1 MSQNIFPIDFEEKN
15 TIANNDFIL
24 FSDSEDGNKL
34 KKAQYSNLKWEK
46 WDPWT
51 PWAAATITVWTTT
64 TGNPW
69 TSASVTNSGTS
80 SAAVLDFTIPKGADW
95 VNGNDWAAA
104 TIAVGTVTTVDPD
117 DPATVTNSWT
127 SSAAI
132 FDFEIPQ
139 WDTWP
144 TWNWISS
151 ISSTKAWKTTTV
163 TITETNGDDYSFQV
177 QDWADGQWAWD
188 VTWPNSSTDWNIA
201 VFDWASWKIIK
212 DSWVAPTVVVD
223 ALNSSSAT
231 SALSANQGKVL
242 NDKISDLMWLGK
254 FLSLWDATTWLPDSF
269 PLETPYTYTTWDY
282 FLVETVSTATPPV
295 NYKPNGSS
303 YTGTASTTTESDEL
317 EAWDVYIYDGSVR
330 LLQSN
335 HWKTVSFSNIA
346 WDAMDN
352 ANLSWYLNMKAFNL
366 PWTTWSSNIAIAQA
380 AFEWQLWGKTAIIV
394 YNNKPY
400 AYTGWNT
407 AYMTFASM
415 FYREQLEASN
425 DKTSLVRDSITF
437 SVTWGTTV
445 SSISAWAW
453 NNVIAS
459 VIKTDTD
466 YATPYTPQYNGS
478 PATKKY
484 VDDKSPVVSSTTPST
499 PTEWMIWYDTIND
512 VLKTYDW
519 SSWAEAGGGDA
530 KVFEITWFTGDNLTI
545 ATAAYTWA
553 YTNWKCAIIRFS
565 NRNYVYSRWGST
577 YAYFSMGYG
586 YGAVSSG
593 TWAMRYSLKLTVSD
607 WSVTAISADYNQIN
621 ISSSAPASW
630 TGNNVITLV
639 I

>member
-1 MSQNIFPIDFEEKN
+1 MATKVKPSR
-15 TIANNDFIL
+15 
-24 FSDSEDGNKL
+24 L
-34 KKAQYSNLKWEK
+34 KVT
-46 WDPWT
+46 WT
-51 PWAAATITVWTTT
+51 PQVWDV
-64 TGNPW
+64 P
-69 TSASVTNSGTS
+69 VY
-80 SAAVLDFTIPKGADW
+80 
-95 VNGNDWAAA
+95 
-104 TIAVGTVTTVDPD
+104 VDED
-117 DPATVTNSWT
+117 
-127 SSAAI
+127 
-132 FDFEIPQ
+132 
-139 WDTWP
+139 
-144 TWNWISS
+144 
-151 ISSTKAWKTTTV
+151 
-163 TITETNGDDYSFQV
+163 SFQ
-177 QDWADGQWAWD
+177 WWTWGWNWD
-188 VTWPNSSTDWNIA
+188 VTWPASSTDWNIA
-201 VFDWASWKIIK
+201 VFDGITWKIIK

-223 ALNSSSAT
+223 ALNSTSTT
-231 SALSANQGKVL
+231 SALSANQWKVL
-242 NDKISDLMWLGK
+242 NDKISDLFGLGK

-269 PLETPYTYTTWDY
+269 PLSTPYTYTTWDY
-282 FLVETVSTATPPV
+282 YLVETVSSANPPV
-295 NYKPNGSS
+295 NYKPTGSS
-303 YTGTASTTTESDEL
+303 YTWIASTTPETDEL
-317 EAWDVYIYDGSVR
+317 EAWDVYIYDGTTW

-352 ANLSWYLNMKAFNL
+352 VNLSWYLNMKAFNL

-407 AYMTFASM
+407 AYMTFASL

-484 VDDKSPVVSSTTPST
+484 VDDHDTVVSSTTPST
-499 PTEWMIWYDTIND
+499 PTEWMLWYDTIND

-519 SSWAEAGGGDA
+519 SSWAEVGGGDA
-530 KVFEITWFTGDNLTI
+530 KVFEISWLTGDNLTI
-545 ATAAYTWA
+545 ATQAYTDA
-553 YTNWKCAIIRFS
+553 YTNWKCSILKYS
-565 NRNYVYSRWGST
+565 NGFYVYAYWATT
-577 YAYFSMGYG
+577 YAYFTRVYWGW
-586 YGAVSSG
+586 AVSSW
-593 TWAMRYSLKLTVSD
+593 TWASIATIKATVSS
-607 WSVTAISADYNQIN
+607 WSVTALAWSNNLIN
-621 ISSSAPASW
+621 VSSSAPASW
-630 TGNNVITLV
+630 TTNSTITLV